1 MTNVYL
7 YTELLMDMLGQ
18 VLCGVDGAV
27 LTACA
32 TEGKH
37 QRREAS
43 LYVAAHMGIGQ
54 FIDGIEECQNLS
66 VVFQEA
72 DDWLVKSRQLLVGF
86 ITSRVVC
93 AAAIK
98 NISSAI
104 ATCIL
109 RDALL
114 IGETENANHQGALCV
129 IT

>member
-1 MTNVYL
+1 
-7 YTELLMDMLGQ
+7 MLGTI
-18 VLCGVDGAV
+18 D
-27 LTACA
+27 TAMLA
-32 TEGKH
+32 ASAAKAEH
-37 QRREAS
+37 QAGEAS
-43 LYVAAHMGIGQ
+43 LDITRDMCICQLVNTLQEG
-54 FIDGIEECQNLS
+54 QNLS
-66 VVFQEA
+66 IILKET

-109 RDALL
+109 WDAFL
-114 IGETENANHQGALCV
+114 IGETEHANHQGTLCV